1 MKTIN
6 AVAAVILKNG
16 KVFCAQR
23 KLNDDHGGKWE
34 FPGGGVEKGE
44 SNEEALIREIK
55 EELNS
60 YVNPDICIMTVEHD
74 YPEFH
79 LTMPVYLCS
88 LLNGNLELK
97 EHMDSRWVS
106 IDELSDIDF
115 AEADKKIVN
124 QLLKSKK

>member
-6 AVAAVILKNG
+6 AVAAVILKND

-23 KLNDDHGGKWE
+23 KLDDDHGGKWE

-60 YVNPDICIMTVEHD
+60 YVSPDIYMMTVEHD

-97 EHMDSRWVS
+97 EHMDSKWVS
-106 IDELSDIDF
+106 MDELSNIDF